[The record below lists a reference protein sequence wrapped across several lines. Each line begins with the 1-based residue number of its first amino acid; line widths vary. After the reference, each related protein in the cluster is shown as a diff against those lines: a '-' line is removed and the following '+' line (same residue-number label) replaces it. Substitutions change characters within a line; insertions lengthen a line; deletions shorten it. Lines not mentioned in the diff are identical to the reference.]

1 MSNPS
6 HPIWSLRRLA
16 IYMIALVATLLF
28 NANTFDATEV
38 KTIITMFV
46 VASGT
51 EGVTQFVR
59 SVKRDDA

>member
-1 MSNPS
+1 MSNAS
-6 HPIWSLRRLA
+6 HPIWSLMRLL
-16 IYMIALVATLLF
+16 IYMIALVATLAF
-28 NANTFDATEV
+28 NANNFDSTEI

-59 SVKRDDA
+59 SVKRDQ